1 MAIELDNLDV
11 SVRFVKDIEGLMKN
25 KRISI
30 MEAVVLWC
38 EQHDTEIE
46 YAASLIK
53 KNKILKTKVRD
64 QAESLNFMKKTA
76 KLPV

>member
-1 MAIELDNLDV
+1 MAIELDNLET
-11 SVRFVKDIEGLMKN
+11 SVRFAKDIEGLMKT
-25 KRISI
+25 KKVSI
-30 MEAVVLWC
+30 MDAVVLWC

-53 KNKILKTKVRD
+53 KNKILKSKVRD
-64 QAESLNFMKKTA
+64 QAESLNYLKKTA